1 MKRVRIIIIISLITT
16 VNLSFAQPYGN
27 GRNERNNQR
36 EQRERGPVG
45 LDLSD
50 EQQTKAEALRLNMH
64 KAALPIKNQLGE
76 NRAKMRT
83 LTTADNPDMKAIN
96 KLIDQNAAL
105 RAELEKLRAA
115 SHQDFRKL
123 LTEEQ
128 RVKFDTRRQRRSQMK
143 GQHPGNRHQQEQFR
157 QQRQFHGRSE

>member
-1 MKRVRIIIIISLITT
+1 MKTVRIIIIICLITT
-16 VNLSFAQPYGN
+16 VNLSYAQPYGN
-27 GRNERNNQR
+27 GRNERNNQH
-36 EQRERGPVG
+36 EQRERGPAW
-45 LDLSD
+45 LDLSE
-50 EQQTKAEALRLNMH
+50 EQKTKAEALRLNMQ

-76 NRAKMRT
+76 NRAKMRP

-96 KLIDQNAAL
+96 KLIDKNAAL
-105 RAELEKLRAA
+105 RAELEKLRVA

-128 RVKFDTRRQRRSQMK
+128 RVKFDTRRQRRAQMK
-143 GQHPGNRHQQEQFR
+143 GQHPGNRHQREQFR